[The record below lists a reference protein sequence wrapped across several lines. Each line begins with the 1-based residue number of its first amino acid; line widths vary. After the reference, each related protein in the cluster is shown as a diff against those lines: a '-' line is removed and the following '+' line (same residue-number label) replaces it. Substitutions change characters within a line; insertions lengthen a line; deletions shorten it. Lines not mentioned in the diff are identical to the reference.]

1 MADDPVLVIG
11 GGLTGLGAAWALA
24 RQGVGS
30 RIIDPAPAPGGMA
43 AGFVR
48 DGWPL
53 RPGVHLLHASEDR
66 LRPLV
71 DEVTA
76 LMGDRAVRVHP
87 VSHVHFLGRFLQYP
101 LRKGEV
107 IRALGPR
114 RAALIAASAVR
125 WRLQARTRDALG
137 RQAPDTFETV
147 VRDAVGDVLYRL
159 FFRDYTRKVTGIDP
173 AALDGEWARRRVP
186 LPQGRHLVRN
196 LMPWYRPETI
206 DHPHSPFHRLQVTGP
221 DGIDGLFRALMEACG
236 DRARYEGGSRLARL
250 EVQGRRACRA
260 LLVHRDGSSE
270 EVRDPRVIATLPLQ
284 DLCTMLDAP
293 PPAPVRESAS
303 RLRHR
308 GLVLVHLAL
317 DRPPLLPSHWTYF
330 QDGDLPFNR
339 VSEYGAL
346 LPGLYGP
353 DRTVVCAEVTADS
366 GEAAW
371 QAAEEAG
378 DATVDPD
385 GPGTA
390 ARLVRE
396 VISGLERVRGGPL
409 RPLLRGAWVT
419 GLRRAYPGW
428 HRGFREDR
436 RLVLDYLD
444 ALEGLVVAG
453 RQGRFDYL
461 NMDQCLDSGIGAAR
475 RLLEPSR
482 TAPP

>member
-1 MADDPVLVIG
+1 LADDPVLVIG

-24 RQGVGS
+24 RQGIPS
-30 RIIDPAPAPGGMA
+30 RIIDPGPVPGGMA

-87 VSHVHFLGRFLQYP
+87 VSHVYFLGRFLRYP
-101 LRKGEV
+101 LRKSEV
-107 IRALGPR
+107 IRALGLR
-114 RAALIAASAVR
+114 RAARIASSAVL
-125 WRLQARTRDALG
+125 WRLRARTREALD
-137 RQAPDTFETV
+137 RPAPDTFETV

-173 AALDGEWARRRVP
+173 ADLDGEWARRRVP
-186 LPQGRHLVRN
+186 LPKGRHLVRN
-196 LMPWYRPETI
+196 LMPWYRPDTI

-221 DGIDGLFRALMEACG
+221 DGIDTLFRALIRACG
-236 DRARYEGGSRLARL
+236 DRTRFEGGSRLAGL
-250 EVQGRRACRA
+250 EVHHGRLISAR
-260 LLVHRDGSSE
+260 LVHPDGSIE
-270 EVRDPRVIATLPLQ
+270 EVREPRVIATLPLQ
-284 DLCTMLDAP
+284 DLCALLSDP
-293 PPAPVRESAS
+293 PPVPVRQAAA

-308 GLVLVHLAL
+308 DLVLVHLAL

-346 LPGLYGP
+346 LPDLYGP
-353 DRTVVCAEVTADS
+353 GRTVACAEITADP

-371 QAAEEAG
+371 EAAAEAG
-378 DATVDPD
+378 EIAVDPE
-385 GPGTA
+385 GPGA
-390 ARLVRE
+390 PSRLVRE
-396 VISGLERVRGGPL
+396 VIAGLERVRGVPL
-409 RPLLRGAWVT
+409 RPLLRGAWVS
-419 GLRRAYPGW
+419 LLPWAYPGW
-428 HRGFREDR
+428 YRGFREDR
-436 RLVLDYLD
+436 QVVLSHLD
-444 ALEGLVVAG
+444 AVEGLATAG

-461 NMDQCLDSGIGAAR
+461 NMDQCLDSGMTAAR
-475 RLLEPSR
+475 RFLEPSR
-482 TAPP
+482 NR